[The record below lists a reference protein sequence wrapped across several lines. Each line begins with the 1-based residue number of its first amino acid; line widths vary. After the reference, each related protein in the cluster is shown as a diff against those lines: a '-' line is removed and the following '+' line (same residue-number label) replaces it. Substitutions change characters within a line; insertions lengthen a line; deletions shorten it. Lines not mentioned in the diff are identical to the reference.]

1 MKAAEVDEEEE
12 ELSLDDDVED
22 GSDSTLNISDDADM
36 GEYL

>member
-1 MKAAEVDEEEE
+1 MKAAEADEEEE

-22 GSDSTLNISDDADM
+22 GSDNVLNISDDADM